1 MFSSRHNEFWKK
13 SYVGHSEPCVIIWA
27 FILWLIVRIPLSEV
41 WNYYINSQ
49 GQKKWGLLLKYLCLP
64 LTEIIEISFLVFRFP
79 PSSPL
84 KPYPKKP
91 TYQKDAIKFPE
102 WNDPP
107 PGTSQE
113 NIPVRP
119 LVMVSVLLKEWVGW
133 SGWSGAMVVAVAGG
147 GSSSY
152 QK

>member
-1 MFSSRHNEFWKK
+1 MYKLLYKFSDT
-13 SYVGHSEPCVIIWA
+13 P
-27 FILWLIVRIPLSEV
+27 
-41 WNYYINSQ
+41 
-49 GQKKWGLLLKYLCLP
+49 KWRLLLKYLCLP
-64 LTEIIEISFLVFRFP
+64 LTAVIENFFLGFRFP

-91 TYQKDAIKFPE
+91 PYQKDVIKFPE

-119 LVMVSVLLKEWVGW
+119 VVMVSAVTERWRGW
-133 SGWSGAMVVAVAGG
+133 QQGE
-147 GSSSY
+147 SSMNS
-152 QK
+152 

>member
-1 MFSSRHNEFWKK
+1 MT
-13 SYVGHSEPCVIIWA
+13 A
-27 FILWLIVRIPLSEV
+27 IL
-41 WNYYINSQ
+41 
-49 GQKKWGLLLKYLCLP
+49 
-64 LTEIIEISFLVFRFP
+64 EISFLVFRFP

-91 TYQKDAIKFPE
+91 AYQKDVIKFPE

-119 LVMVSVLLKEWVGW
+119 VVMVSVLLKAGREVVVVEWG
-133 SGWSGAMVVAVAGG
+133 GAGG
-147 GSSSY
+147 GWGRG
-152 QK
+152 